1 MSKNSSEQERQ
12 ARHAPIANLANC
24 LTSVRLLLA
33 PALGWALTQQLW
45 SLGSLTIAIAVV
57 TDVYDGRIAR
67 RHQYTSPFGGLF
79 DHGTDAFFVSVGAW
93 ALATHGLVNPWLWP
107 CIALAFL
114 QYALDSNAL
123 AGRHLRT
130 SILGRYN
137 GVAYYALVAT
147 AVGSQAVGGSTQ
159 VLATEHPDM
168 QAWLA
173 RGLVLLDRAVF
184 WVAWLLVVSTVASM
198 ADRLCHSL
206 MGSRQQ
212 SS

>member
-1 MSKNSSEQERQ
+1 MYTTAESPVGTNTPHRLGAYSIT
-12 ARHAPIANLANC
+12 APMRFLSA
-24 LTSVRLLLA
+24 S
-33 PALGWALTQQLW
+33 ALGHWRPM
-45 SLGSLTIAIAVV
+45 SLSIRG
-57 TDVYDGRIAR
+57 YGRA
-67 RHQYTSPFGGLF
+67 
-79 DHGTDAFFVSVGAW
+79 
-93 ALATHGLVNPWLWP
+93 
-107 CIALAFL
+107 CIL

-184 WVAWLLVVSTVASM
+184 WVGLG
-198 ADRLCHSL
+198 C
-206 MGSRQQ
+206 
-212 SS
+212 